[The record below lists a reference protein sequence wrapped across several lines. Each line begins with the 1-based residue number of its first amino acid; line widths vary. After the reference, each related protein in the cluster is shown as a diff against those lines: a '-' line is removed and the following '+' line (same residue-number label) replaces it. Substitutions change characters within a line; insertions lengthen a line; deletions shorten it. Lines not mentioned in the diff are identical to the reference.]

1 MVFIDTNIFMY
12 AAGREHH
19 NKIPSVNLLHK
30 IASKEIDACINVEVL
45 QEILHRYR
53 HINRWEDGKS
63 VYSLTRKIVPVIFP
77 VDTFIMEKCFELL
90 NEYTNVM
97 ARDALHAAFCRI
109 NNITSMYSYDKD
121 FDVFDGITRIEP

>member
-30 IASKEIDACINVEVL
+30 IASKEIDACISVEVL

-53 HINRWEDGKS
+53 HIDRWKDGKS
-63 VYSLTRKIVPVIFP
+63 VYSLTRKIIPVILP
-77 VDTFIMEKCFELL
+77 IDSFIMEKCFELL

-97 ARDALHAAFCRI
+97 ARDALHAAFCQI
-109 NNITSMYSYDKD
+109 NSITSMYSYDRD